1 MKNKK
6 LISLFVTSLLTLN
19 LVGCSSTG
27 NEGKSEQG
35 GTTKAA
41 ENTLYTNGGPEEFFE
56 APWLNPGTFV
66 YNKVLYDRLIF
77 ADENLDPISGEGQL
91 AKSYEMSEDGL
102 NLKFTLRENVFWH
115 DGEPITP
122 QDIKWSIEYS
132 LKTTVINNVFANTF
146 KAIEG
151 AEDDKELGKQ
161 DIIDR
166 GVTSKD
172 VICGIAASGRTPY
185 VIGAMEYA
193 KELGCAV
200 LSITMNPN
208 SEMSKKADLPI
219 NIIVGAE
226 VIMGSTRM
234 KSGTAQKMVCNMLT
248 TASMVK
254 MGKVYSNLMVDVKTS
269 NEKLVER
276 AKRIIM
282 IATNVKYD
290 VAEKFL
296 EEADNSVKLAIFM
309 IKSGL
314 DKDSAKSI
322 LDRQEGYISEALK
335 SIEKL

>member
-1 MKNKK
+1 NDM
-6 LISLFVTSLLTLN
+6 LIKTLEN
-19 LVGCSSTG
+19 LVTEGRNKNTLQIDKEDTLG
-27 NEGKSEQG
+27 IIELINNEDKTVAYAVEEQKESIAKAVNIIVDRMKQG
-35 GTTKAA
+35 GRLFYIGAGTSGRIGILDATECPPTYGVDFELVQAIIA
-41 ENTLYTNGGPEEFFE
+41 GGNQ
-56 APWLNPGTFV
+56 A
-66 YNKVLYDRLIF
+66 I
-77 ADENLDPISGEGQL
+77 
-91 AKSYEMSEDGL
+91 
-102 NLKFTLRENVFWH
+102 
-115 DGEPITP
+115 
-122 QDIKWSIEYS
+122 
-132 LKTTVINNVFANTF
+132 F

>member
-1 MKNKK
+1 M
-6 LISLFVTSLLTLN
+6 LIKTLEN
-19 LVGCSSTG
+19 LVTEGRNKNTLQIDKEDTLG
-27 NEGKSEQG
+27 IIELINNEDKTVAYAVEEQKESIAKAVNIIVDRMKQG
-35 GTTKAA
+35 GRLFYIGAGTSGRIGILDATECPPTYGVDFELVQAIIA
-41 ENTLYTNGGPEEFFE
+41 GGNQ
-56 APWLNPGTFV
+56 A
-66 YNKVLYDRLIF
+66 I
-77 ADENLDPISGEGQL
+77 
-91 AKSYEMSEDGL
+91 
-102 NLKFTLRENVFWH
+102 
-115 DGEPITP
+115 
-122 QDIKWSIEYS
+122 
-132 LKTTVINNVFANTF
+132 F

-276 AKRIIM
+276 AKRIMM